1 MTACSRRT
9 ARSGRPTA
17 QSSPNLVSWES
28 SCPPTNRSYSQR
40 DLPPTPQDRSK
51 RMSDYTAK
59 NIKHMEAAFG
69 GGFVKARAELGVT
82 SFGMQV
88 IQMPADY
95 KDYPLHDHA
104 ESGQEEVFLALQGS
118 GWIEID
124 GERVDLEPEVFVRV
138 GPEPKRKVF
147 AGPEGI
153 RMLALGAARGRVY
166 EITPMTELEGA
177 TPPLAALDG
186 TSN

>member
-1 MTACSRRT
+1 
-9 ARSGRPTA
+9 
-17 QSSPNLVSWES
+17 
-28 SCPPTNRSYSQR
+28 
-40 DLPPTPQDRSK
+40 
-51 RMSDYTAK
+51 MSDYTAK
-59 NIKHMEAAFG
+59 KITDMEAAFG
-69 GGFVKARAELGVT
+69 GGFVKARAELGVS

-88 IQMPADY
+88 IQMPPNY
-95 KDYPLHDHA
+95 EDYPLHDHA

-124 GERVDLEPEVFVRV
+124 GERVELEPDLLVRV

-153 RMLALGAARGRVY
+153 RMLALGGTPGSAY
-166 EITPMTELEGA
+166 EINPMTDLEGA
-177 TPPLAALDG
+177 SPPLSTLDG